1 MAWYG
6 SSPARTAATARGW
19 EFWIDRGGTF
29 TDVIARTPQGRLIAR
44 KLLSHRPELYHD
56 AAAHAIRD
64 LVPGFDLVDTVKMG
78 TTVATNAL
86 LERKGAPVLLVIT
99 RGFADALE
107 IGYQAR
113 RDIFA
118 RRIVKPSVLYT
129 DVVEINERIRADG
142 TVERPLDAEAARRA
156 LQMSFDRGLRAT
168 AIVLMHGYRY
178 PAHEQYL
185 AAIAGEIGFTQISVS
200 HVVSPLVKLVG
211 RGDTTVVDAYLT
223 PVLRTY
229 VDQLEREL
237 GGATDGRLRFMRS
250 AGDLV
255 AARLFQGKDAILSG
269 PAGGLVGCVETARRA
284 GFDRV
289 IGFDM
294 GGTSTDVSHFQ
305 GHYERVFDSEVAGVR
320 MRVPMLQIHTV
331 AAGGGSILHADG
343 TRFRVGPDSAG
354 ADPGPL
360 SYRRGGPLTLTDANV
375 MLGKLVPD
383 HFPRLFGP
391 DGNQTIDKEAVNS
404 AFVEL
409 VERATTDQSPAA
421 VAEGFVRIAVESMA
435 NAIRSISI
443 ARGHDVSR
451 YVLNCFGGAGG
462 QHACLVADALG
473 IATVLVHPL
482 SGLLSAYGMGLASTG
497 ASRQI
502 TLALPLDDS
511 SGLPVAARRAAE
523 LACEAEAEV
532 SAQGHE
538 QTSLITRRILH
549 LRFSG
554 TDTTLSLDWD
564 GVAGAD
570 ELRRAFEAVHL
581 ARFGFIYDDK
591 PLLIETLAIETV
603 SPGEKMEAVMAVPT
617 DACPPPRKQATRIF
631 SGGEWHDASLHVRAG
646 LQIGAPLSGPAL
658 IIEPHQTIVIEPGWK
673 AELTPR
679 DDIVLSRATAR
690 AAQQRVSNV
699 ADPVLLEIFNRRFMA
714 IAEQMGFTLQN
725 TAYSVN
731 IKERLDFSCA
741 IFDRDGR
748 LIANA
753 PHMPVHLG
761 SMDQSVAAVMAL
773 GPSALK
779 PGTAY
784 MLNAPYHGGTHL
796 PDITVVTP
804 VFGSDGTLRFFTA
817 SRGHHADIGG
827 ITPGSMPPD
836 AVRIEEEG
844 IYIECFPLVEDG
856 RLREA
861 EARALLAST
870 AHPAR
875 NPDQNIADLTAQLAA
890 NVKGA
895 TDLTRLTDEFG
906 FDVVEAYMEYI
917 QENAAEAVRALI
929 DRLTDATF
937 AVETDQGTK
946 IRVAVSVDRERR
958 HLTVDF
964 AGTSDQQPNNF
975 NAPHPVTRA
984 AVLYVMR
991 VLVDTD
997 IPMNAGCLR
1006 PVTIHIPAGSM
1017 LAAEYPAAVVAGNV
1031 ETSQAVT
1038 DCLFGALGGLG
1049 SGQGTMNNLT
1059 FGNERTQY
1067 YETIASGSP
1076 AGPGFSG
1083 EAAVQTHMTNSRL
1096 TDPEILE
1103 TRFPVLLEE
1112 FAIWR
1117 GSGGRGTWHGGDGT
1131 RRRIRFLEAMNCSII
1146 SGNRTVRP
1154 FGVDGGEPGS
1164 LGRNGVIRADGRE
1177 EHLAGC
1183 ASVTVAAGDAILVE
1197 TPTGGGYGKP
1207 DTAR

>member
-1 MAWYG
+1 MTWDG
-6 SSPARTAATARGW
+6 SSPARTAATPRGW

-29 TDVIARTPQGRLIAR
+29 TDVIARPPHGQLIAR
-44 KLLSHRPELYHD
+44 KLLSHRPELYDD
-56 AAAHAIRD
+56 AAAYAIQD
-64 LVPGFDLVDTVKMG
+64 LVPDFDLVDTVKMG

-86 LERKGAPVLLVIT
+86 LERKGAQVLLVIT
-99 RGFADALE
+99 HGFADALE

-118 RRIVKPSVLYT
+118 RRIVKPSILNA

-156 LQMSFDRGLRAT
+156 LQMSFDRGLRAA
-168 AIVLMHGYRY
+168 AIVLMHGFRY
-178 PAHEQYL
+178 PAHEKYL
-185 AAIAGEIGFTQISVS
+185 AAIAREIGFTQISVS
-200 HVVSPLVKLVG
+200 HVVSPLVKLIG

-237 GGATDGRLRFMRS
+237 GGTTDGRLRFMRS

-255 AARLFQGKDAILSG
+255 AAHLFQGKDAILSG

-294 GGTSTDVSHFQ
+294 GGTSTDVSHFD
-305 GHYERVFDSEVAGVR
+305 GTYERTYDTEVAGVR

-331 AAGGGSILHADG
+331 ASGGGSILHAEG
-343 TRFRVGPDSAG
+343 SRFRVGPDSAG

-360 SYRRGGPLTLTDANV
+360 CYRRGGPLTVTDANV
-375 MLGKLVPD
+375 MLGKLVPE

-391 DGNQTIDKEAVNS
+391 HGDEPIDA
-404 AFVEL
+404 
-409 VERATTDQSPAA
+409 AA
-421 VAEGFVRIAVESMA
+421 VRAAFAALADGAGQTDVGMAEGFVRIAVENMA
-435 NAIRSISI
+435 NAIRNVSV
-443 ARGHDVSR
+443 ARGHDVTR

-462 QHACLVADALG
+462 QHACLVAEALG
-473 IATVLVHPL
+473 IRTVLIHRL
-482 SGLLSAYGMGLASTG
+482 SGLLSAYGMGLAPTG

-502 TLALPLDDS
+502 TLTVPLDDAA
-511 SGLPVAARRAAE
+511 GLPAAAYRATMLAAE
-523 LACEAEAEV
+523 TKREV
-532 SAQGHE
+532 ADQGHDDASM
-538 QTSLITRRILH
+538 TTHRILH
-549 LRFSG
+549 LRYAG
-554 TDTTLSLDWD
+554 TDTTMPMAWD
-564 GVAGAD
+564 GAAASD
-570 ELRRAFEAVHL
+570 ALRAAFDAVHL
-581 ARFGFIYDDK
+581 ARFGFVYPDK
-591 PLLIETLAIETV
+591 PLLIETLAVETV
-603 SPGEKMEAVMAVPT
+603 GRGEPVEAARST
-617 DACPPPRKQATRIF
+617 DNAAYSQASAGRTTPIHSRG
-631 SGGEWHDASLHVRAG
+631 SWHDA
-646 LQIGAPLSGPAL
+646 PLRLRGELRPGEALDGPAL
-658 IIEPHQTIVIEPGWK
+658 VIEPNQTIVVEAGWS
-673 AELTPR
+673 AELTNR
-679 DDIVLSRATAR
+679 DDIVLTRSGMPAVRQ
-690 AAQQRVSNV
+690 AASVT

-741 IFDRDGR
+741 LFDRDGR

-761 SMDQSVAAVMAL
+761 SMDQSVAAVIAL
-773 GPSALK
+773 GAAALR

-817 SRGHHADIGG
+817 SRGHHADVGG

-844 IYIECFPLVEDG
+844 IYIECFRLVEDG
-856 RLREA
+856 RIREA

-929 DRLTDATF
+929 DGLADATF
-937 AVETDQGTK
+937 AVETDQGTT

-984 AVLYVMR
+984 AVLYVLR
-991 VLVDTD
+991 VLVDAD

-1006 PVTIHIPAGSM
+1006 PVTIRIPAGSM

-1059 FGNERTQY
+1059 FGNDRTQY

-1083 EAAVQTHMTNSRL
+1083 AAAVQTHMTNSRL

-1112 FAIWR
+1112 FAIRR
-1117 GSGGRGTWHGGDGT
+1117 GSGGRGAWHGGDGT
-1131 RRRIRFLEAMNCSII
+1131 RRRIRFLEAMTCSII

-1154 FGVDGGEPGS
+1154 FGVDGGEPGA
-1164 LGRNGVIRADGRE
+1164 LGRNGLVRSDGSAE
-1177 EHLAGC
+1177 DLAGC
-1183 ASVTVAAGDAILVE
+1183 ASVAVAAGDEIVIE
-1197 TPTGGGYGKP
+1197 TPTGGGYG
-1207 DTAR
+1207 RSESER